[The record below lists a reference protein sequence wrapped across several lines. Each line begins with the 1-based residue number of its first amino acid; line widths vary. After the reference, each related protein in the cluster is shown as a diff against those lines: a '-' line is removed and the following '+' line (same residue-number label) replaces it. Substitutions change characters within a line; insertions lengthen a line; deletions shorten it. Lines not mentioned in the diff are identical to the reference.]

1 MDKIKMTN
9 PIVEMDGDEMTRM
22 LWQQIKDELLTP
34 FVELNTEYYDLGL
47 PNRDA
52 TRDRVTVDAGK
63 ALKKHSVRF
72 HGLRVFLLRADNA
85 HKCPQ
90 QRIPRLISRPHSTR
104 LPSVAMTFTCHGIN
118 LPLAFSAFTAAC
130 SRPPQHGTCMRT
142 IVRLLMSF

>member
-1 MDKIKMTN
+1 MGARQHVLQRRFIILRK
-9 PIVEMDGDEMTRM
+9 R
-22 LWQQIKDELLTP
+22 
-34 FVELNTEYYDLGL
+34 
-47 PNRDA
+47 
-52 TRDRVTVDAGK
+52 GK

-85 HKCPQ
+85 HKRPQ
-90 QRIPRLISRPHSTR
+90 QRIPHLISRPHSTR
-104 LPSVAMTFTCHGIN
+104 LPSVAMTFTCHGMN